1 MHVQQSVKSVEG
13 VQSVRTTLKEFRGCE
28 RDFKPHRTRG
38 YGHFSRQPGAL
49 FASLGAAALS
59 HTHRSR
65 SELHRVVATFTL
77 SIFSSVFTPGS

>member
-38 YGHFSRQPGAL
+38 YGHFSRQPG
-49 FASLGAAALS
+49 
-59 HTHRSR
+59 
-65 SELHRVVATFTL
+65 TL
-77 SIFSSVFTPGS
+77 LLR